1 MSTRVLQVDR
11 GKAGSVAKASETAA
25 EALRAGRLVGF
36 ATETV
41 YGIAAVA
48 SRAETLARLRD
59 LKSRPARPFSV
70 HLGRPEDAFR
80 YVRTV
85 PLRAGWLMEQAWPGP
100 VTLLLETGG
109 ELAEAGLGEVPG
121 LHETLTH
128 EGVIGLRCPD
138 EPVAGAMLRAVAE
151 PVVAPSANLAGEPS
165 PRCAAEVLASLD
177 GRIDLL
183 IDSGPSRYG
192 TDSSIVR
199 FRGEDWEVL
208 RAGVYDER
216 MLDRMMR
223 RKVAFVCTGNTCRS
237 PLAEG
242 LARKLAAE
250 RLGCDESELSQRGLE
265 IVSAGLFAGPGAS
278 ATPEAR
284 RAARG
289 LGGEISSHRSRR
301 ATVDMLQSCDRVY
314 GMTAMHVQAIVDMGV
329 PPERV
334 ALLTGQD
341 EVPDPIGGTDATY
354 EQTARHIQASLVGRV
369 NDWLGP
375 AGPGPADSQEDRT

>member
-1 MSTRVLQVDR
+1 M
-11 GKAGSVAKASETAA
+11 AKASETAA